1 MSRIHCLVFVWIIGD
16 GSAAKGLK
24 LLKSLIK
31 KGKNLICRR
40 KKRPLATETIIIEQE
55 VYRKIKNVRIAEQ
68 VACQFIATFAM
79 LYFQV
84 FLFILILSG
93 YKLTCET
100 TI

>member
-1 MSRIHCLVFVWIIGD
+1 M
-16 GSAAKGLK
+16 
-24 LLKSLIK
+24 
-31 KGKNLICRR
+31 
-40 KKRPLATETIIIEQE
+40 IEQE

-68 VACQFIATFAM
+68 VACQFIVTFAM